1 MEDRKDKNEN
11 PDVRIT
17 EGLDTDQIDRWIQGN
32 IDGTNPTAMIPLSG
46 NTVTFLHNHALKIAE
61 TLVAYKE
68 MMMMY
73 ACAMKEIRI
82 KFEVLDMEF
91 KVRYRRNPINSIN
104 T

>member
-11 PDVRIT
+11 PDVHIT

-61 TLVAYKE
+61 TLVAYK
-68 MMMMY
+68 
-73 ACAMKEIRI
+73 
-82 KFEVLDMEF
+82 
-91 KVRYRRNPINSIN
+91 
-104 T
+104 